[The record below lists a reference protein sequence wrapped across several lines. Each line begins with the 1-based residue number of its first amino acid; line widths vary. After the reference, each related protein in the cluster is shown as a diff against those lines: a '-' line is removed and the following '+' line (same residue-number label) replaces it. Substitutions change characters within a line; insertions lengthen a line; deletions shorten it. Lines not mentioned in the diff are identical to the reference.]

1 MAEIKD
7 RIILLRQEK
16 NMTQGE
22 LAKALNMAPSS
33 IGMYEQGRRKPSYE
47 LLEKISDYFNVD
59 MDYLMGRSDIKN
71 RYQAGLK
78 YDWEDSLQAKKKTEV
93 DPIIEEYKLSLE
105 EIIEFEKVMSIN
117 GALMFNGKEVSQED
131 KEELEQTLKRI
142 FIRSLLLKRAK
153 ERDENGSKNS

>member
-78 YDWEDSLQAKKKTEV
+78 YDWEEEPTKQA
-93 DPIIEEYKLSLE
+93 DPIIEEYKLSPE
-105 EIIEFEKVMSIN
+105 EIVEFEKVMSIN

>member
-78 YDWEDSLQAKKKTEV
+78 YDWEEEPIKTI
-93 DPIIEEYKLSLE
+93 DPIIEEYKLSPE

-153 ERDENGSKNS
+153 ERDENGPKNS